1 MGDWRTGHGEI
12 EGWGNPGEPGDE
24 NAVAEEQCEEQELH
38 VADDEFGELVD
49 RFD

>member
-1 MGDWRTGHGEI
+1 M
-12 EGWGNPGEPGDE
+12 
-24 NAVAEEQCEEQELH
+24 AEERCEEQELHVADDEQELH